1 MVTTMSRTY
10 RNQPLRSQFRNPK
23 TLNELKQVRVS
34 NDYLDTEY
42 TVSTRHRYIPTAWDD
57 ITATSIYQ
65 LDHNVR

>member
-1 MVTTMSRTY
+1 MSRTY